1 MAGAPRADPER
12 RRERP
17 WSRDRWSSCLIGVE
31 VTAVDLADPLGHMV
45 EEVTVVR
52 DADNGTGILLQMLL
66 QPVDRLGVQVVGRL
80 IQQQYVRLLEQ
91 QSAKGHPATLASGQ
105 RIHT

>member
-1 MAGAPRADPER
+1 M
-12 RRERP
+12 
-17 WSRDRWSSCLIGVE
+17 
-31 VTAVDLADPLGHMV
+31 
-45 EEVTVVR
+45 R

-91 QSAKGHPATLASGQ
+91 QSAKGHPATLASAFIEAMSEVAVVEKKPSMEGN
-105 RIHT
+105 TMSTVLAPKKK